1 MLVLNSKTVY
11 LFSSFYFKSVFR
23 IRRRLFIRILP
34 IYIFQEYNKFIH
46 LYSSSSTGICLFLDW
61 YTTKRKKGKIFTIF
75 FLIYI
80 YKSIWFLL
88 FSFFYFFFCH
98 ITFHKVNIIF
108 LLWKL
113 SSDSYHVL
121 SVCLLYCL
129 FIEKMFSSICKQ
141 IICFQL
147 SFVF

>member
-46 LYSSSSTGICLFLDW
+46 LYSSSSAGISLFSDW
-61 YTTKRKKGKIFTIF
+61 YTTTRKKGKIFTIF
-75 FLIYI
+75 FFNLYI
-80 YKSIWFLL
+80 KVYLVLL
-88 FSFFYFFFCH
+88 PYNISY
-98 ITFHKVNIIF
+98 KVNKIF

-113 SSDSYHVL
+113 SSMLTSL
-121 SVCLLYCL
+121 CFFFALL
-129 FIEKMFSSICKQ
+129 FIYLKMFSSICKQ
-141 IICFQL
+141 FIYFQL